1 MEKSAHNEA
10 RRELGATKADLRAA
24 DAKLQERLSDL
35 EKNLDLERVRNS
47 ELMVALERESDEA
60 KSLTLTLDKER
71 QQTREEIAKQ
81 RDMMSGLLA
90 SLDREKRQV
99 ADLSSALE
107 REKLTVASMAASMER
122 NKAANNWKLK
132 DKQPKEREKASKPR
146 STRRCDWRKC

>member
-1 MEKSAHNEA
+1 MK
-10 RRELGATKADLRAA
+10 
-24 DAKLQERLSDL
+24 L

-47 ELMVALERESDEA
+47 ELMAALERESDEA

-81 RDMMSGLLA
+81 RDMMSGLQA

-122 NKAANNWKLK
+122 NKAAAREELEA
-132 DKQPKEREKASKPR
+132 ERQAAER
-146 STRRCDWRKC
+146 TRESLEAAQVSLLS